1 MLYIFPLHKRCK
13 YFVNILYKISL
24 LIVSLVLVVGMEAIK
39 SYGEAFRPKE
49 RTRLL

>member
-39 SYGEAFRPKE
+39 SYGEAFRSKE